1 VESVWWLVL
10 LVLPLASL
18 AGIMLFAVWL
28 TRQVS
33 ERMIS
38 HKHRLLEEIV
48 NTGEVPAEWLR
59 QTIYPV
65 AKLRGAREAVAGD
78 RAKTTCLQQLDDLTV
93 YVERSPFMADDE
105 TREVLLERLDHVY
118 EEWATRNA
126 AAFRWQKRATSAS
139 QFVDS

>member
-1 VESVWWLVL
+1 L
-10 LVLPLASL
+10 LVLPLASM

-28 TRQVS
+28 TKRVS

-38 HKHRLLEEIV
+38 RKHRLLEEIL
-48 NTGEVPAEWLR
+48 NTGEVPAEWMKR
-59 QTIYPV
+59 ANSPI

-78 RAKTTCLQQLDDLTV
+78 QAKAACLQKLDDLAL

-118 EEWATRNA
+118 EAWATRDA
-126 AAFRWQKRATSAS
+126 AAFRWQERAASAS
-139 QFVDS
+139 QPADP